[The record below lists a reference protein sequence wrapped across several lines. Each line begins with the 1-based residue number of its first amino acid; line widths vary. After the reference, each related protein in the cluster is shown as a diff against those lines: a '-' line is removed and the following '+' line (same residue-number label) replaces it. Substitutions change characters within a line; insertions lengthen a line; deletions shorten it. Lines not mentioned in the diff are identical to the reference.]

1 MANRSN
7 LSDSNKK
14 EIQKKIKAYENAI
27 KEILIQKDQNVK
39 ELVMGADL
47 KKITQIDLPL
57 TKASLPDLPEL
68 PFGKEDAILLEF
80 QKDEELY
87 YLAID
92 EYLNSIAEIREN
104 GKLFYLD
111 GAIEDFKRLG
121 LTETDFD
128 PDLYLTN
135 GKNGELELIGGEV
148 KKSQNRKQEEERN
161 HIADTL
167 NLPSDSIQSITK
179 IEDKET
185 FSRIIH
191 KNVDPN
197 SELLMVRYDN
207 NQFKIME
214 SGKQQYHELA
224 GIEVSDFS
232 AEIMEQLNR
241 KPGDNEEIKTGTIG
255 AASTRE
261 DRYNLAVIKNSNYP
275 EEQIMVEY
283 QENGETTEKLLIQ
296 EGESLREL
304 DTRNDYPDK
313 IRVENKEVKVKE
325 DKEKGKPPVDL
336 ERYEKLKR
344 VIALNDQIEWMRN
357 AGPDYAAIMGG
368 AAIGA
373 MSGNVLVAGLAG
385 KVANDES
392 QKASKDYADYKEM
405 ELESLLQELGY
416 QSIEQAKDEFVKT
429 RPEGPWE
436 ESL

>member
-57 TKASLPDLPEL
+57 IKASLPDLPEL

-135 GKNGELELIGGEV
+135 GKNGELELIGGAV

-185 FSRIIH
+185 FSKIIH

-368 AAIGA
+368 TAIGA

-385 KVANDES
+385 KAANDQS